1 MAKNIISI
9 VCTGGPCAG
18 KSTFMTRA
26 QEIFTERGY
35 TVLIVHETATEL
47 ITGGITPAPD
57 NIGMYGFQKYV
68 IQMMLEKE
76 EIYQAAAK
84 DLTDE
89 NILILLDRAILDNKG
104 YVSEEEWKEI
114 LSGFNLTDEDILKR
128 YDMVLHMVSAANGA
142 SEAYTL
148 SNNAARYET
157 VEDAIRVDNMILKGW
172 EGHPNRV
179 IIGNETDFEPK
190 IKRAIQAIFTFLGK
204 EKPVEMFEKYLVE
217 VDDTLIQKVMELGAS
232 KDHILQHYLK
242 SSSGME
248 RRIRTRE
255 KDGGRMCYY
264 SEATMLTPST
274 RIKRDRIISM
284 GEYVEY
290 SLEIDTSLHPIDK
303 DRYSFVYKNQ
313 FFKLDVFSFDTTK
326 GLLSVQI
333 ADDSVD
339 VELPECFNVV
349 KEVSD
354 IVNYKNYYLA
364 KSNSF

>member
-35 TVLIVHETATEL
+35 KVLIVHETATEL

-68 IQMMLEKE
+68 IRMMLEKE
-76 EIYQAAAK
+76 AVYQEAARELK
-84 DLTDE
+84 DE
-89 NILILLDRAILDNKG
+89 NILILLDRAILDNRG
-104 YVSEEEWKEI
+104 YVSEEEWNEI
-114 LSGFNLTDEDILKR
+114 LGSFNLTDDDVLKR
-128 YDMVLHMVSAANGA
+128 YDMVLHMVTAANGA
-142 SEAYTL
+142 AEAYTL
-148 SNNAARYET
+148 SNNAARYEG

-172 EGHPNRV
+172 ENHPNRV

-204 EKPVEMFEKYLVE
+204 EKPVEMFEKYLVK
-217 VDDTLIQKVMELGAS
+217 VDDELIQNVLKMGAS

-242 SSSGME
+242 SSSGVE

-255 KDGGRMCYY
+255 KDGGRMCYF

-274 RIKRDRIISM
+274 RIKRDRIIST
-284 GEYVEY
+284 GEYIEY
-290 SLEIDTSLHPIDK
+290 SLEIDPSLRPIDK
-303 DRYSFVYKNQ
+303 DRYSFWYKDQ
-313 FFKLDVFSFDTTK
+313 FFKLDIFSFDNTK

-333 ADDSVD
+333 HDENAKVD
-339 VELPECFNVV
+339 IPEWFEVE

-354 IVNYKNYYLA
+354 ILNYKNYNLA
-364 KSNSF
+364 KTHSF